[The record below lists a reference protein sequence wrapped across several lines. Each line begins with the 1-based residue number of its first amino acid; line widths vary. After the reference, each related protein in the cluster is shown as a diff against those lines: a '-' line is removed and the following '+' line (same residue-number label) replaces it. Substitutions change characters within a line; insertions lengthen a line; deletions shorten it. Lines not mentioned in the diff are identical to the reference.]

1 MTQPL
6 YTVRQLAYVVKD
18 MDAALKYWT
27 ETLKTGPFFLFEHC
41 PLRNQRYRGN
51 PAATDADVTLALGNS
66 GDLQIELIFQHNNA
80 PSVYKEF
87 LDAGRV
93 GVHHFGMMPEDYKA
107 TCAQYKELGH
117 EAAFECTVGGAE
129 LVYFDT
135 VQTVGHFIELWD
147 NNEVFKDLFMMV
159 EDAAKNWDGTDP
171 VRPGPL

>member
-6 YTVRQLAYVVKD
+6 FTVRQVAYVVKNLD
-18 MDAALKYWT
+18 EALKYWVDV
-27 ETLKTGPFFLFEHC
+27 LHVGPFFMFEHC
-41 PLRNQRYRGN
+41 PLRNQRYRGEPSN
-51 PAATDADVTLALGNS
+51 VDVSLALGNS
-66 GDLQIELIFQHNNA
+66 GDVQIELIFQHNDE

-93 GVHHFGMMPEDYKA
+93 GVHHFGLMPEDYAAACTRYKA
-107 TCAQYKELGH
+107 LGH

-135 VQTVGHFIELWD
+135 VQAIGHYTELWD
-147 NNEVFKDLFMMV
+147 NCDTFKKLFSLV
-159 EDAAKNWDGTDP
+159 ENAAIGWDGKDP